1 MRTTERLKLV
11 LAGAVLVAGACKNI
25 DAPDQN
31 ASTLQELTGTPT
43 RAVVV
48 SATQG
53 LFGGLRAQGPCT
65 GNCAYLG
72 REGMNLDPSN
82 PQNVSTLYFNGG
94 DFSQWTSTYANNR
107 QADIV
112 LEAIGKLSSDPV
124 TGMTDGQKSGVRGIV
139 YTAKALGLL
148 YVILTTDQTGA
159 VLDVP
164 ADPNAPVPSIASR
177 DAVYT
182 RILAQL
188 DSGLT
193 NLNAAGAAFPVT
205 VPAGFSSNGAFNTVN
220 GFRAF
225 NRALR
230 ARANVYWGTPAS
242 YAEALNDL
250 NAVFTGTGTPFV
262 SAPTTLA
269 QLQVGVYNTYS
280 TTSGDATNGV
290 YDATDRQRFAHNS
303 LAADAVI
310 RTGTDTTTRDAR
322 FLRKVRPVRPS
333 SLSRYGFNVY
343 WAFQAYNS
351 LSDPIPVLRNEEML
365 LLRAEAL
372 LACTGSAPAVTC
384 AGSAGNRAL
393 ALADINTVRT
403 VSGGLT
409 ALVAEPAPLAA
420 GKTTGDGLLDELL
433 YNKRYSLLWEGGYSW
448 YDRRHYGA
456 LTTLKRD
463 TLLAVVTKF
472 FPYSR
477 LPDAECNA
485 RGIAIGAGLCTIP
498 TGL

>member
-1 MRTTERLKLV
+1 MRMTEGLKLV
-11 LAGAVLVAGACKNI
+11 LAGAVLVSGACKNI

-43 RAVVV
+43 RAVVI
-48 SATQG
+48 SSLQG
-53 LFGGLRAQGPCT
+53 LFGGLRAAGPCT

-82 PQNVSTLYFNGG
+82 PQNVNVTYFNGG
-94 DFSQWTSTYANNR
+94 DFSQWTSTYQNNR

-112 LEAIGKLSSDPV
+112 LEAIGKLSSDGV
-124 TGMTDGQKSGVRGIV
+124 TGMTDVQKAGARGIV

-164 ADPNAPVPSIASR
+164 TDPTAPVPAISSR
-177 DAVYT
+177 DAAYT
-182 RILAQL
+182 RIRALL

-193 NLNAAGAAFPVT
+193 QLNTPGAVFT
-205 VPAGFSSNGAFNTVN
+205 GITFPAGFTSNGTFNNVN

-225 NRALR
+225 NRAIR

-242 YAEALNDL
+242 FADALVDL

-262 SAPTTLA
+262 AVPNTLA
-269 QLQVGVYNTYS
+269 QMQIGVYNTYS

-290 YDATDRQRFAHNS
+290 FDATDRQRFAHTS
-303 LAADAVI
+303 LAQEAVI

-322 FLRKVRPVRPS
+322 FLRKVRTVKGD
-333 SLSRYGFNVY
+333 SLSRYGFKVY

-365 LLRAEAL
+365 LLRAEAT

-384 AGSAGNRAL
+384 PGDHNAAL
-393 ALADINTVRT
+393 TDINTVRR
-403 VSGGLT
+403 VSGGL
-409 ALVAEPAPLAA
+409 ADLPAPPSPLAA
-420 GKTTGDGLLDELL
+420 GRTTGDGTLDELL
-433 YNKRYSLLWEGGYSW
+433 YNKRYSLVWEGGYSW

-463 TLLAVVTKF
+463 TLLGVVTKF

-485 RGIAIGAGLCTIP
+485 RGIAIGTGLCTIP

>member
-1 MRTTERLKLV
+1 MRMTEGLKLV

-53 LFGGLRAQGPCT
+53 LFGGLRAAGPCT

-82 PQNVSTLYFNGG
+82 PQNVSTLFINGG

-124 TGMTDGQKSGVRGIV
+124 TGMTDGQKAGVRGLV
-139 YTAKALGLL
+139 YTVKALGLL

-164 ADPNAPVPSIASR
+164 ADPTAPVPPIATR
-177 DAVYT
+177 DAIYG
-182 RILAQL
+182 RIIAQL
-188 DSGLT
+188 DSGFTELST
-193 NLNAAGAAFPVT
+193 AGAAFPVT
-205 VPAGFSSNGAFNTVN
+205 FPAGFSSNGAFNTVN

-230 ARANVYWGTPAS
+230 ARTNVYWGTPAS
-242 YAEALNDL
+242 YAAALVDL
-250 NAVFTGTGTPFV
+250 NTAFTGTGTPFV

-290 YDATDRQRFAHNS
+290 FDATDRQRFAHNS

-333 SLSRYGFNVY
+333 SLSRYGFSVY

-365 LLRAEAL
+365 LLRAEAN
-372 LACTGSAPAVTC
+372 LACTGTAPAVTC
-384 AGSAGNRAL
+384 GNIDRAQ

-409 ALVAEPAPLAA
+409 ALGAEPAPLAA

-456 LTTLKRD
+456 LTTLQRD
-463 TLLAVVTKF
+463 VLNGVTVKF

-477 LPDAECNA
+477 LPDAECNS
-485 RGIAIGAGLCTIP
+485 RGIAIGTGLCTVP